1 MFGEP
6 DTGDAALPPRMR
18 PDDVDTAERPV
29 VLVWEVTRACSLA
42 CEHCRAEATPRR
54 HSDELTTA
62 EGEVLLEEAAT
73 FGDGQLVVLSGGD
86 PLVRDDLEHLVA
98 YGTDLGLRMTL
109 TPSGTDS
116 LTRERVEALAD
127 AGLQRMGLSLDGA
140 TPDAHDAFR
149 GERGSFESTLRAAR
163 YAADAGLPVQVN
175 TTVCDATVEELP
187 GLRDVVRDLDAVL
200 WSVFF
205 LVAVGRGRLLDPV
218 DPERADRVMDWLDAV
233 RGAEPYAVKTTEAPQ
248 YRRVVLQKCRAES
261 AHRSSSG
268 GEAPAVVAGRRG
280 GVRAGSG
287 FAFVSHV
294 GDVYPSGFLPESV
307 GNVREESVVDV

>member
-1 MFGEP
+1 
-6 DTGDAALPPRMR
+6 MR